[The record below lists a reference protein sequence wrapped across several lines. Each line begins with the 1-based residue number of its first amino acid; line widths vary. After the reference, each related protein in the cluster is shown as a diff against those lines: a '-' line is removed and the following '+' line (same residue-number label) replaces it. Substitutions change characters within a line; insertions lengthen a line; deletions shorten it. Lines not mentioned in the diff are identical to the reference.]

1 MNTLLICMVG
11 VAFIT
16 AMLTAGR
23 DSKDYGLKEEDLNNE
38 LESLKSNNN

>member
-11 VAFIT
+11 VAFLT

-23 DSKDYGLKEEDLNNE
+23 DSKDYGLKEEALNEE
-38 LESLKSNNN
+38 LESVKNHK